1 MATSVT
7 ANLSEDTYN
16 FASGLVIGNNPKR
29 IQDSI
34 DSLSGVKDELWR
46 QILGLK
52 RLIVGK
58 LGSDDS
64 ELLSPFEGQERDDK
78 KDIFYGFKGRL
89 RDRVREALGCLSTFI
104 TNITLTLNQLEFIFP
119 DISQAV
125 TDQCL
130 ILEHLRSRLP
140 ADEVSDE
147 VDTILPDPIEI
158 QGIGDSSDGNTSN
171 ALDPPAGGRSDNN
184 SSSDKS
190 KPNGQNPSADA
201 SYGDKSPS
209 SDKSQSKSKDLPA
222 GGSDGDRNPKS
233 GKSQSKSKDL
243 PASSSDGDKNP
254 KSDKKKSG
262 KGGYLYKDSVLDSK
276 DPQHY
281 PEFYKIMV
289 KKRRLTS
296 GNCSRQFKAWCIAQV
311 MDITSDSGWRKEN
324 KALVGGCLLSLKKRF
339 GLSYKDC
346 KRAFL
351 LFTGDPNVRLPISD
365 NEYNRL
371 DKMLR

>member
-1 MATSVT
+1 MPFSCS
-7 ANLSEDTYN
+7 LE
-16 FASGLVIGNNPKR
+16 PKC
-29 IQDSI
+29 
-34 DSLSGVKDELWR
+34 KD
-46 QILGLK
+46 
-52 RLIVGK
+52 
-58 LGSDDS
+58 
-64 ELLSPFEGQERDDK
+64 
-78 KDIFYGFKGRL
+78 
-89 RDRVREALGCLSTFI
+89 
-104 TNITLTLNQLEFIFP
+104 N
-119 DISQAV
+119 
-125 TDQCL
+125 
-130 ILEHLRSRLP
+130 
-140 ADEVSDE
+140 
-147 VDTILPDPIEI
+147 
-158 QGIGDSSDGNTSN
+158 
-171 ALDPPAGGRSDNN
+171 
-184 SSSDKS
+184 
-190 KPNGQNPSADA
+190 DA

-243 PASSSDGDKNP
+243 PASGSDGDKNP

-262 KGGYLYKDSVLDSK
+262 KVGYLYKDSVLDSK

-324 KALVGGCLLSLKKRF
+324 KAL
-339 GLSYKDC
+339 D
-346 KRAFL
+346 
-351 LFTGDPNVRLPISD
+351 VRLPISD